1 MFKVHNLFMG
11 PVKMIGNKGYLLI
24 QPVEGVAGYSPC
36 SGSSRS
42 NLCPHLGQTAWISS
56 VAFSLILEY
65 RSCRYAR
72 SEAKRF
78 SIIAGLMLSRVPSFV
93 MTLESR
99 IIVRY
104 AGLDLT
110 LGSFNGR
117 ISSPA
122 VASLI
127 MPLL

>member
-1 MFKVHNLFMG
+1 MFKVHDLFMG
-11 PVKMIGNKGYLLI
+11 PVKMVSNKGYLLI
-24 QPVEGVAGYSPC
+24 QSIEGVARYSPC

-42 NLCPHLGQTAWISS
+42 NLCPHFGQTAWISF
-56 VAFSLILEY
+56 VAFSLILAY

-78 SIIAGLMLSRVPSFV
+78 SITAGLMLSRDPSFV
-93 MTLESR
+93 ITLESK

-110 LGSFNGR
+110 LGSFRGR
-117 ISSPA
+117 ISSAA
-122 VASLI
+122 VANRMI
-127 MPLL
+127 PLL